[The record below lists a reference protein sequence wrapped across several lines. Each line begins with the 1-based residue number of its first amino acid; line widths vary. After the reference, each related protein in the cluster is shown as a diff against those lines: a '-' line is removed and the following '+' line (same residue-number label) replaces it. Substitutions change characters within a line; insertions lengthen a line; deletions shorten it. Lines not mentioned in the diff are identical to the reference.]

1 MHQQIVAKM
10 REKASDQ
17 AAFAKLLRLL
27 HNAARQ
33 KQPLPS
39 LKNHVLD
46 AGMLKDCLQ
55 QVRMSCGFPIPP
67 DPEESEAASSLFQ
80 QEMVNVVENRGDPDV
95 VPFTMLF
102 VRLGADVL
110 SLVKARLFRG
120 LVFVKLGLLSLITR
134 VSHVPA
140 AYRTVFEAAACHR
153 QVQPTA
159 KHHADGYEYLWC
171 VRDIWAQLQISS
183 AYFAWWGKNARDGLF
198 DTFQSRWDLSARH
211 IIRPDSYR
219 GEQPATIWPGLKY
232 DSCSTAGLLL
242 MLGMF
247 AQIRG
252 LSSDSQK
259 RCLGI
264 LRRLLPLTD
273 FSAGLRLLPD
283 CFLEV
288 EDGRVN
294 LSGFFSRFEDDV
306 REDLERRPL
315 F

>member
-1 MHQQIVAKM
+1 MLVNSPKVGLILWQAGGREWVHQQIVAKM

-55 QVRMSCGFPIPP
+55 QVRMSSGFPIPP

-120 LVFVKLGLLSLITR
+120 LVFVKLGLLTLLGFPMCRLLTELSSKQPPVTGRCSRLPNIMQTATNTSGVFATFGHSSKYPRLTLPGGARMLEMVCLTPFR
-134 VSHVPA
+134 VAGTSQ
-140 AYRTVFEAAACHR
+140 RGISSD
-153 QVQPTA
+153 PTA
-159 KHHADGYEYLWC
+159 
-171 VRDIWAQLQISS
+171 
-183 AYFAWWGKNARDGLF
+183 
-198 DTFQSRWDLSARH
+198 
-211 IIRPDSYR
+211 
-219 GEQPATIWPGLKY
+219 
-232 DSCSTAGLLL
+232 TAG
-242 MLGMF
+242 
-247 AQIRG
+247 
-252 LSSDSQK
+252 SSLQ
-259 RCLGI
+259 
-264 LRRLLPLTD
+264 
-273 FSAGLRLLPD
+273 
-283 CFLEV
+283 
-288 EDGRVN
+288 
-294 LSGFFSRFEDDV
+294 RFGQD
-306 REDLERRPL
+306 
-315 F
+315 